1 MKKNSYFFIAGDSG
15 GFGDAKKDSG
25 PFFKTFATLAI
36 PNIVMQP
43 ALDEVQ
49 QTVNKAAQMIIS
61 VSKGVAKWS
70 EERKRPQKS
79 AVDREHAVAADRRQ
93 SVVSAASDAAGEK
106 KEEETE
112 MKNYTITQQAKNY
125 FKAVSENK
133 EVTKLVSLLSTSI
146 NSTKKVRNRSLF
158 PFLNILRIS
167 CHWCIFLN
175 AIKEVEEHC
184 LLVIFYSLKWKVIDK
199 RCLVTGI

>member
-1 MKKNSYFFIAGDSG
+1 MIHFMIFVGDTGNFGDS
-15 GFGDAKKDSG
+15 KKDSG

-70 EERKRPQKS
+70 EERKRTQKS
-79 AVDREHAVAADRRQ
+79 AAEREHAAAAERRH

-106 KEEETE
+106 KEEEAE
-112 MKNYTITQQAKNY
+112 IRVYTITQQAKNY

-133 EVTKLVSLLSTSI
+133 DVTKLVSLLSTSI
-146 NSTKKVRNRSLF
+146 NSTKKVNNDKQSNYF
-158 PFLNILRIS
+158 VE
-167 CHWCIFLN
+167 IF
-175 AIKEVEEHC
+175 
-184 LLVIFYSLKWKVIDK
+184 
-199 RCLVTGI
+199 

>member
-1 MKKNSYFFIAGDSG
+1 MNFTMGSWFLGESG
-15 GFGDAKKDSG
+15 GFGSDAKKDSG

-70 EERKRPQKS
+70 EERKRTQKS
-79 AVDREHAVAADRRQ
+79 AADREHAVAADRRQ

-112 MKNYTITQQAKNY
+112 LKNYTITQQAKNY

-146 NSTKKVRNRSLF
+146 NSTKKVNYRGML
-158 PFLNILRIS
+158 
-167 CHWCIFLN
+167 
-175 AIKEVEEHC
+175 
-184 LLVIFYSLKWKVIDK
+184 
-199 RCLVTGI
+199 

>member
-1 MKKNSYFFIAGDSG
+1 M
-15 GFGDAKKDSG
+15 
-25 PFFKTFATLAI
+25 
-36 PNIVMQP
+36 
-43 ALDEVQ
+43 
-49 QTVNKAAQMIIS
+49 
-61 VSKGVAKWS
+61 
-70 EERKRPQKS
+70 
-79 AVDREHAVAADRRQ
+79 AADRRQ

-158 PFLNILRIS
+158 PF
-167 CHWCIFLN
+167 
-175 AIKEVEEHC
+175 
-184 LLVIFYSLKWKVIDK
+184 
-199 RCLVTGI
+199 